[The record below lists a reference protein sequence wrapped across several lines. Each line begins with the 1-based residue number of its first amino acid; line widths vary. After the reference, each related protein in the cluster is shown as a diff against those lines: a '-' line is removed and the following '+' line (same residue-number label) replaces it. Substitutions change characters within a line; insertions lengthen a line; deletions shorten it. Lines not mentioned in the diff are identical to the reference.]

1 MNVTS
6 TQLAVPPM
14 HSLDVVGRCFPTSE
28 SSPLAVLLIYGEE
41 RANAE
46 DVRIVVEL

>member
-14 HSLDVVGRCFPTSE
+14 HSLDVVGRYLPTSE
-28 SSPLAVLLIYGEE
+28 SPPP
-41 RANAE
+41 AE
-46 DVRIVVEL
+46 PGWF